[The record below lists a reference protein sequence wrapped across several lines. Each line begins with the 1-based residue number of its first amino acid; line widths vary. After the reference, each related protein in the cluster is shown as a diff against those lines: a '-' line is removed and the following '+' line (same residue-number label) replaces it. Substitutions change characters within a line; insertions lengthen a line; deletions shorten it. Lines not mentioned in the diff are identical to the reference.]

1 VPALLCPELNGASC
15 RIQAGMTQ
23 MEAGLD
29 RAMVVQEGGAA
40 VQSAA
45 AISSTSRAHGTVL
58 SLHGA
63 IRRVMRL
70 AQHDTW
76 APALAQDGRVH
87 AALEVLLSSQL
98 QGRPLPPALV
108 QGALWT
114 HYYLL
119 LASVQRVHGVIK
131 DTGGGVGG
139 MSQAGAVADVSQVGG
154 AARAFVEQVHFPMW
168 NWTELAP

>member
-1 VPALLCPELNGASC
+1 MAV
-15 RIQAGMTQ
+15 QAG
-23 MEAGLD
+23 A
-29 RAMVVQEGGAA
+29 AA
-40 VQSAA
+40 VQSTAA
-45 AISSTSRAHGTVL
+45 TSSSRAHGTVL

-76 APALAQDGRVH
+76 ALPLAQDCRVH
-87 AALEVLLSSQL
+87 GALDVLLSLQL

-119 LASVQRVHGVIK
+119 LASVQRVHGVVK
-131 DTGGGVGG
+131 DAGGGVGG
-139 MSQAGAVADVSQVGG
+139 MSQAGAAADVSQVGE
-154 AARAFVEQVHFPMW
+154 AARTFVAQVLFP
-168 NWTELAP
+168 L